1 MPAGWVE
8 ESVHSRVPP
17 PPQPW
22 ASDSPSPQPL
32 KAHLPHL
39 APLSR
44 KPKHGTEETGGERD
58 RKKQREEERPPSV
71 HRHFPADPERP
82 LPSPPPSWHSWA
94 EKDEGGGGGVRER
107 SRGTPH
113 PASNP
118 GPSPSTATPPCPRGS
133 QDGVSDTMRVREAL
147 YSKRRNQGWKGEW
160 GPTGIERC
168 QAGGQRA
175 GSSGRRR
182 RLQAAGH
189 DRLDARP
196 SVPLSIQGGSSLGG
210 SEARRALLKSFLC
223 VCVLIT

>member
-94 EKDEGGGGGVRER
+94 EKDEGGGRESERGAVGPHTRLPTLGPRPPRPPLPAPGGLRMESQTPCGSER
-107 SRGTPH
+107 PFTQRGGTKGGRVNGDPPGSRD
-113 PASNP
+113 ARQ
-118 GPSPSTATPPCPRGS
+118 AGS
-133 QDGVSDTMRVREAL
+133 GRAAAGVGDGCRQPDTTGWMRVPPSLCPSRAAPL
-147 YSKRRNQGWKGEW
+147 RAVLRPGG
-160 GPTGIERC
+160 RC
-168 QAGGQRA
+168 
-175 GSSGRRR
+175 
-182 RLQAAGH
+182 
-189 DRLDARP
+189 
-196 SVPLSIQGGSSLGG
+196 
-210 SEARRALLKSFLC
+210 
-223 VCVLIT
+223 